1 MKKAF
6 ILIDYSYDFI
16 ADQGAL
22 TTGQPGQALEQD
34 ILSYCQEFVD
44 NGDYLVIAMDD
55 HFEGDQYHPESK
67 LFPPHN
73 LHASPGQQLYGAI
86 QDYYEQVKTRNNVH
100 FYYKTRYS
108 AFAGTNLDQ
117 KLRERDIKDIYLA
130 GVCTDIC
137 IIHTAVDAY
146 NLGYT
151 IHVPESCVASFNQA
165 GHEWALNHFES
176 ALGAKVI
183 RK

>member
-1 MKKAF
+1 
-6 ILIDYSYDFI
+6 
-16 ADQGAL
+16 
-22 TTGQPGQALEQD
+22 
-34 ILSYCQEFVD
+34 
-44 NGDYLVIAMDD
+44 
-55 HFEGDQYHPESK
+55 
-67 LFPPHN
+67 
-73 LHASPGQQLYGAI
+73 
-86 QDYYEQVKTRNNVH
+86 
-100 FYYKTRYS
+100 
-108 AFAGTNLDQ
+108 FAGTNLDQ

>member
-6 ILIDYSYDFI
+6 ILIDYSVDFV
-16 ADQGAL
+16 ADDGAL
-22 TTGQPGQALEQD
+22 TTSKPGQLLEES
-34 ILSYCQEFVD
+34 ILNYAKEFVD

-55 HFEGDQYHPESK
+55 HFEGDTHHPESK

-73 LHASPGQQLYGAI
+73 IHGSPGQELYGSI
-86 QDYYEQVKTRNNVH
+86 KDYYETVKDRDNVY

-108 AFAGTNLDQ
+108 AFAGTTLDQ
-117 KLRERDIKDIYLA
+117 KLRERGITDIYLA

-137 IIHTAVDAY
+137 IVHTAVDAY
-146 NLGYT
+146 NLGYN

-165 GHEWALNHFES
+165 GHDWALGHFENS
-176 ALGAKVI
+176 LGANVI
-183 RK
+183 RS